1 MQLDQFCRQHEE
13 LIGVLGNLWELAEP
27 GSGDQQRALVLL
39 TRVLNR
45 QMVWLVA
52 EADRME
58 LVSELALTTAPMATG
73 MATGQ

>member
-1 MQLDQFCRQHEE
+1 MQLDQFCREHEE
-13 LIGVLGNLWELAEP
+13 LIGVLGNLWTAAEP
-27 GSGDQQRALVLL
+27 GSGDQQRAMVLV
-39 TRVLNR
+39 TRVLHR
-45 QMVWLVA
+45 QLMWLVA